1 MDKTEYTTIALA
13 MSKNNSNNILRHT
26 IPYTYH
32 KKGVPEK
39 WGYPLNSPLQVIL
52 LLNTMGFGHHNVQK
66 SRYMSIHV
74 NIFGFPTLLHFK
86 AALGPG
92 LRRHL

>member
-13 MSKNNSNNILRHT
+13 MSKNNTNNILRHT

-32 KKGVPEK
+32 KRVFLKSG
-39 WGYPLNSPLQVIL
+39 GIHLIHHCRVIF
-52 LLNTMGFGHHNVQK
+52 LLNTMDFGHHNVQK